1 MIDLTPTIT
10 QAQIAFFLGVIAL
23 ALVYIAFGKRP
34 SKSRK
39 H

>member
-1 MIDLTPTIT
+1 MNLDQIMTSG
-10 QAQIAFFLGVIAL
+10 QIATALIIIAFVL
-23 ALVYIAFGKRP
+23 LYMAFGKRP